1 MTGLARTAELMR
13 LAPHVYG
20 AALAASRDEQAAA
33 GVAERVMEKAASEPV
48 IARERLVESA
58 ILTAVRRAPAPCF
71 EGMQPPDR
79 EAVALARL
87 AGYSVEQVA
96 SSLGIG
102 VDDVKAGMLRALRG
116 AALRAAS

>member
-1 MTGLARTAELMR
+1 MR

-20 AALAASRDEQAAA
+20 AALAASRDEEAAA
-33 GVAERVMEKAASEPV
+33 GVTERVMEKAASEPV

-71 EGMQPPDR
+71 EGMQQPDR

-87 AGYSVEQVA
+87 AGYSVDQVA

-116 AALRAAS
+116 AALQASS